1 MYKFKQS
8 MLIVTCLLA
17 LAGCAST
24 QQKTAVDAQT
34 SAGTE
39 DVQLS
44 KAKQFYLLGREHY
57 QKNEYAEAVNAF
69 EKAIELKPDYY
80 EAYGSLGVVYS
91 ILGEDEIG
99 ISLINEAI
107 KLAPGVSYLYNNLG
121 YILLTQGRNADAAGA
136 FERALQLDPRN
147 VHARNNLKSAYKMMG
162 CTDGELCGQWQEPK
176 QP

>member
-1 MYKFKQS
+1 MYNFKHF
-8 MLIVTCLLA
+8 MLTITCLLT
-17 LAGCAST
+17 LTGCASM
-24 QQKTAVDAQT
+24 QQRTGVDGHV
-34 SAGTE
+34 SAAKE
-39 DVQLS
+39 DSQLS

-80 EAYGSLGVVYS
+80 EGYSSLGVVYS
-91 ILGEDEIG
+91 LLGEDELG

-107 KLAPGVSYLYNNLG
+107 KLTPSISYLHNNLG
-121 YILLTQGRNADAAGA
+121 YALLKQGRNAEAASA
-136 FERALQLDPRN
+136 FERALQLDPQN
-147 VHARNNLKSAYKMMG
+147 LHARNNLKSANKMMG